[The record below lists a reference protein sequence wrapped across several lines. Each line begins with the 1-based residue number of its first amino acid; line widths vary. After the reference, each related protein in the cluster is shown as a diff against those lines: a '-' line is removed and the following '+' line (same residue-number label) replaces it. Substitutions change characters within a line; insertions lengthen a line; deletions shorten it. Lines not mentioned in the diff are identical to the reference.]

1 MGGFMSIVDFVPIL
15 AERALAEAAGRA
27 GQASRDAAPDL
38 KALVDAYERKLIL
51 GALAATGGHQRNAAE
66 RLRVL
71 PSTLHEKMKRL
82 GVRLDRVR
90 SLRAPAGNGVRA
102 ALLWSG
108 CLPRGGTLEVRGLN
122 GQVRIDAS
130 EDDQV
135 EVTAT
140 HTGSRAARSA
150 IEVKVVEHRH
160 GLSVC
165 AVCPGADRYAAT
177 AGTGVVPGAVNLV
190 ARVPPGVH
198 VIASTINGDVEVVGV
213 SGNVEA
219 GTTNGQVIFLPA
231 TA

>member
-1 MGGFMSIVDFVPIL
+1 MGIVDLVPIL
-15 AERALAEAAGRA
+15 AERALAEAGRA
-27 GQASRDAAPDL
+27 GPPSRDATPEV
-38 KALVDAYERKLIL
+38 KALVAAYERKLIL
-51 GALAATGGHQRNAAE
+51 GALAATGGHQRNAAA
-66 RLRVL
+66 RLGVL
-71 PSTLHEKMKRL
+71 PSTLHEKIKRL
-82 GVRLDRVR
+82 GVRLERVR
-90 SLRAPAGNGVRA
+90 SLRAPASGDVRA
-102 ALLWSG
+102 ALLWRG

-140 HTGSRAARSA
+140 RTGSRAARSA
-150 IEVKVVEHRH
+150 IDVKVVEHRH

-165 AVCPGADRYAAT
+165 AVGPVAA
-177 AGTGVVPGAVNLV
+177 GAVNLV

-198 VIASTINGDVEVVGV
+198 VIASTTNGDVEVVGV

-231 TA
+231 TG